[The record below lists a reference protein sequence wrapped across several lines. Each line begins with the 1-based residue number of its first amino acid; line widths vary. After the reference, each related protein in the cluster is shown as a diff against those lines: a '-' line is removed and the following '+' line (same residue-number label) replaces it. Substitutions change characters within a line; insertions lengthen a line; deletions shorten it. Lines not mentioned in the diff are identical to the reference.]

1 MMRGARAAAFGLVLA
16 CMTPGAE
23 PAAAEDA
30 ATRRARLDYMLHCS
44 GCHDMDGSGH
54 PTKGIP
60 DFRDQVGY
68 FTGLP
73 EGRAMLMQIPG
84 LLSAGLTD
92 ERAAAVTTWL
102 VRRFAGASLPSDF
115 QPYTAEEARR
125 YRESRPADIA
135 GARARIYRQIAEAG
149 YPVKP

>member
-1 MMRGARAAAFGLVLA
+1 MAGGLRAAALAVVALA
-16 CMTPGAE
+16 CAMAGA
-23 PAAAEDA
+23 PAAAEDVA
-30 ATRRARLDYMLHCS
+30 GRRARTDYMLHCS

-60 DFRDQVGY
+60 DFRDQIGY
-68 FTGLP
+68 FTVLP

-84 LLSAGLTD
+84 LLSAGLSD

-102 VRRFAGASLPSDF
+102 VRQFAGASLPSDF

-125 YRESRPADIA
+125 YRESRPADIS
-135 GARARIYRQIAEAG
+135 GARARIYRRIAEAG